1 MSLTIIPDAA
11 YELIKEI
18 RGGTIKRTINAVFPD
33 LDSLNAHHAW
43 MDSATPDEIAK
54 WTGEMITLYNMISS
68 DPVDPKY

>member
-1 MSLTIIPDAA
+1 V
-11 YELIKEI
+11 

-33 LDSLNAHHAW
+33 LDALNAHHAW

-54 WTGEMITLYNMISS
+54 WTGDMISLYNMIST